1 MKIFCKVRHL
11 ATLTYLKSYDVI
23 IQDDSGYTI
32 IDDFY
37 NKQRYY
43 HEYFMSLGEG
53 RDLIIDNVLD
63 EGSQRK
69 DIEN

>member
-23 IQDDSGYTI
+23 IQDDSGYII

-43 HEYFMSLGEG
+43 HEYFMPLEEG
-53 RDLIIDNVLD
+53 RDLIIDNILD
-63 EGSQRK
+63 ESSQRK
-69 DIEN
+69 DFKN